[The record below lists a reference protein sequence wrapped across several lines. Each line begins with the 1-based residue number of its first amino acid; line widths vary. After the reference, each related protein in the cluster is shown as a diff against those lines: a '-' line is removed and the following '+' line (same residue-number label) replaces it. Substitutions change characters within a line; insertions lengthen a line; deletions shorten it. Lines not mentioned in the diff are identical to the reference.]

1 MTGDMTPSWLVWV
14 FNSYASLAIL
24 FIILVLFCFV
34 FEHETINTA
43 LVLAVFDFYYR
54 TYACNL
60 TECENLQNS
69 DCPFPLLF
77 EDFRLCSRYNNVNY
91 GTWHVYKPLFGS
103 SNAICRLDC
112 SEISLSKKKKNMEK
126 SPGYG
131 TIRQMAWQLELGS
144 MFYIYIY
151 YLPAGRSVWWKTV
164 TSVFTVFHHTDRPL
178 AGK

>member
-34 FEHETINTA
+34 FEHETIYTA
-43 LVLAVFDFYYR
+43 LVLAVFDFYNR

-60 TECENLQNS
+60 TECENLQTRTVRFLYFLRIFVSAHVIITSITAPGMFTN
-69 DCPFPLLF
+69 
-77 EDFRLCSRYNNVNY
+77 LC
-91 GTWHVYKPLFGS
+91 LGS

-112 SEISLSKKKKNMEK
+112 SKISLSKKKNMEK

-131 TIRQMAWQLELGS
+131 TIRQMAWELELGS

-151 YLPAGRSVWWKTV
+151 YLPAGRSVWWKLWPR
-164 TSVFTVFHHTDRPL
+164 SSQFFTIRTDP
-178 AGK
+178 

>member
-34 FEHETINTA
+34 FEHETIYTA

-91 GTWHVYKPLFGS
+91 GAWHVYKPLFGFFKCYLPTWLFR
-103 SNAICRLDC
+103 NFTF
-112 SEISLSKKKKNMEK
+112 KKKKHGEK
-126 SPGYG
+126 SRIWYNSADGV
-131 TIRQMAWQLELGS
+131 TAWARLYVL
-144 MFYIYIY
+144 YIHI
-151 YLPAGRSVWWKTV
+151 LFAGWEVCMVKTV

>member
-34 FEHETINTA
+34 FEHETIYTA

-69 DCPFPLLF
+69 DSLRIFVSAHVIITSITAPGMFKKLCLVLLM
-77 EDFRLCSRYNNVNY
+77 
-91 GTWHVYKPLFGS
+91 LF
-103 SNAICRLDC
+103 ADLTVPKFHFQ
-112 SEISLSKKKKNMEK
+112 KKKKNMEK

-151 YLPAGRSVWWKTV
+151 YLPAGRSVCWKTV

>member
-34 FEHETINTA
+34 FEHETIYTA

-77 EDFRLCSRYNNVNY
+77 EDFRLCSSYNNVNY
-91 GTWHVYKPLFGS
+91 GTWHVYKTLFGC

-112 SEISLSKKKKNMEK
+112 SEISLSKKKKKHGEK
-126 SPGYG
+126 SRIWYNSADGMTAWARLYVLCIHILFAGWEVCMVKNCDLGLHSFSPYG
-131 TIRQMAWQLELGS
+131 PTLR
-144 MFYIYIY
+144 
-151 YLPAGRSVWWKTV
+151 R
-164 TSVFTVFHHTDRPL
+164 
-178 AGK
+178 

>member
-34 FEHETINTA
+34 FEHETIYTA

-91 GTWHVYKPLFGS
+91 GAWHVYKTLFGS
-103 SNAICRLDC
+103 SNAICRLDS
-112 SEISLSKKKKNMEK
+112 SEISLKKKNMEK

-131 TIRQMAWQLELGS
+131 RIRQMAWQLELGS

>member
-34 FEHETINTA
+34 FEHETIYTA

-69 DCPFPLLF
+69 DCPFSLLF
-77 EDFRLCSRYNNVNY
+77 EDFCLCSRYNNVNY
-91 GTWHVYKPLFGS
+91 GAWHVCKTFVWFFWCYLPTWLFRNFTFQKTWRKVPDIVRFG
-103 SNAICRLDC
+103 RWRD
-112 SEISLSKKKKNMEK
+112 SLS
-126 SPGYG
+126 SALCSIY
-131 TIRQMAWQLELGS
+131 T
-144 MFYIYIY
+144 YIILFWICDS
-151 YLPAGRSVWWKTV
+151 LPVCLLQWLV
-164 TSVFTVFHHTDRPL
+164 
-178 AGK
+178 

>member
-34 FEHETINTA
+34 FEHETIYTA

-69 DCPFPLLF
+69 DSLRIFVSAHVIITSITAPGMFKKLCLVLLM
-77 EDFRLCSRYNNVNY
+77 
-91 GTWHVYKPLFGS
+91 LF
-103 SNAICRLDC
+103 ADLTVPKFHFQ
-112 SEISLSKKKKNMEK
+112 KKKKKHGEK
-126 SPGYG
+126 SRIWYNSADGVTAWARLYVLYIHILFAGWEVCMLKNCDLGLHSFSPYG
-131 TIRQMAWQLELGS
+131 PTLSR
-144 MFYIYIY
+144 
-151 YLPAGRSVWWKTV
+151 
-164 TSVFTVFHHTDRPL
+164 
-178 AGK
+178 

>member
-34 FEHETINTA
+34 FEHETIYTA

-91 GTWHVYKPLFGS
+91 GAWHVYKTLFGS
-103 SNAICRLDC
+103 FNAICRLDC
-112 SEISLSKKKKNMEK
+112 SEISLSKKKKHGEK
-126 SPGYG
+126 SRVWYNSADGVTAWARLYVLYIHILFAGWEVCMVKNCDLGLHSFSPYG
-131 TIRQMAWQLELGS
+131 PTLSR
-144 MFYIYIY
+144 
-151 YLPAGRSVWWKTV
+151 
-164 TSVFTVFHHTDRPL
+164 
-178 AGK
+178 

>member
-24 FIILVLFCFV
+24 FIIIVLFCFF
-34 FEHETINTA
+34 FEHETIHTA

-60 TECENLQNS
+60 TECENPQNS

-77 EDFRLCSRYNNVNY
+77 EDFRLCSSYNNVNY
-91 GTWHVYKPLFGS
+91 GTWHVYKTLFGS

-112 SEISLSKKKKNMEK
+112 SEISLSKKKKKNGEK
-126 SPGYG
+126 SRIWYNSADGVTAWARLYVLCIHILFAGWEVCMVKNCDLGLHSISLYG
-131 TIRQMAWQLELGS
+131 PTLR
-144 MFYIYIY
+144 
-151 YLPAGRSVWWKTV
+151 R
-164 TSVFTVFHHTDRPL
+164 
-178 AGK
+178 

>member
-24 FIILVLFCFV
+24 FIIIVLFCFF
-34 FEHETINTA
+34 FEHETIHTA

-60 TECENLQNS
+60 TECENPQNS

-77 EDFRLCSRYNNVNY
+77 EDFRLCSSYNNVNY
-91 GTWHVYKPLFGS
+91 GTWHVYKTLFGS

-112 SEISLSKKKKNMEK
+112 SEISLSKKKKKTWRKVPDMIQFGRWRDSLSSALCSMYTYIICRLGGLYGEK
-126 SPGYG
+126 LWPRSSQFF
-131 TIRQMAWQLELGS
+131 TIR
-144 MFYIYIY
+144 
-151 YLPAGRSVWWKTV
+151 
-164 TSVFTVFHHTDRPL
+164 TDP
-178 AGK
+178 